1 MNMYRQTC
9 VYEYLI
15 SVFISRIRKEYEPNV
30 IAIPEGHEDTDP
42 HEYETSFSLWLKLL
56 RE

>member
-1 MNMYRQTC
+1 MYRQTC

-30 IAIPEGHEDTDP
+30 IAIPEGHEDTNP